1 MKLRRLYIDGMATW
15 TPGLPDWPALAQAL
29 RGGAEPAEAAE
40 AAVAAIQRPSPSL
53 LPPNERRRAPDSVL
67 MALQVAQQ
75 AVAASG
81 HSASAL
87 ASVFT
92 SAHGDLPTTD
102 ALCRSLAENPLALSP
117 TRFHHSVHNAPS
129 GYWAMASHSMAA
141 STALSAYTQSFA
153 AGLLEAATQCAAEGQ
168 PVLLVACDTQASG
181 PLASVNRSRG
191 LMALALVLAHEPGSA
206 STWTLDWQLGLPT
219 AAPALHGATALR
231 LSHNASGDSLPLL
244 QALAEG
250 GAARLSLPLG
260 TALSLNLDLQAWPP
274 ARA

>member
-1 MKLRRLYIDGMATW
+1 MKPRQLYIDGVAAW
-15 TPGLPDWPALAQAL
+15 TPGLPDWPTLAQAL
-29 RGGAEPAEAAE
+29 RGGAEPAEAAS
-40 AAVAAIQRPSPSL
+40 QRPSPSL

-67 MALQVAQQ
+67 LALQVAQQ
-75 AVAASG
+75 AVAESG
-81 HSASAL
+81 HAASAL

-141 STALSAYTQSFA
+141 STALSAHAHSFA
-153 AGLLEAATQCAAEGQ
+153 AGLLEAATQCAAEAQ

-191 LMALALVLAHEPGSA
+191 LLALALVLAHEAGPA
-206 STWTLDWQLGLPT
+206 TAWALDWQLGPPVAT
-219 AAPALHGATALR
+219 PAPHGATALR
-231 LSHNASGDSLPLL
+231 LSHNASGDGLPLL

-250 GAARLSLPLG
+250 GPACLSLPLG
-260 TALSLNLDLQAWPP
+260 PSLSLNLDLQAWPP